1 MVWSGLD
8 RDNDAVMGGKNV
20 VAINLPP
27 LVAFGWA
34 PQVVRSIVELLSAI
48 PVLVRYV
55 VTLLPLIV
63 MAICAV
69 IMAIVRLRLVVAIL
83 IRMVLR

>member
-8 RDNDAVMGGKNV
+8 RDNDALMGSKNE

-27 LVAFGWA
+27 LVTLRRA
-34 PQVVRSIVELLSAI
+34 PQVVGSVVDLLSTI
-48 PVLVRYV
+48 PVPIRHV

-63 MAICAV
+63 MAIIAV
-69 IMAIVRLRLVVAIL
+69 FVVILRLRLIVAIL